1 MINNSIKEKY
11 LEIENLL
18 YTKHS
23 QTKKHE
29 MEYVKNILDKFSN
42 PHKKIGKII
51 HITGTNGKGSIAYIA
66 NSILIQKGFK
76 VGMFTSPHIN
86 NLRERI
92 QINGV
97 YITEEEFV
105 NIFDEIYNQSEN
117 LSFFEILTIMA
128 FIYFERNKVD
138 WSVIEVGIGG
148 LNDITNVVENTS
160 LCFITSVDMDHMDI
174 LGNTKID
181 IAKQK
186 AGIIKKNSVCVIPPL
201 DSEIFDIID
210 NKCKSEKAEL
220 LNIKPFFKIIGFDK
234 NNGFMYIQNTLTDKI
249 FKTNLIGIK
258 QPQNISMVIHG
269 FKKIGIEI
277 DDDTLSKSLLKI
289 NINCRFE
296 IINKNKKSFIFDGA
310 HNKEAFNIFIENIV
324 FFKIEKPILIFS
336 LLSNKD
342 IKSIVDIIKNS
353 NVFKKIIIT
362 EINNSKKLSPFYIAD
377 MLSGSKDIDITVIN
391 DIKTAIKQAMKFSD
405 NICVAGSFYLV
416 SDAIEIL
423 RKEL

>member
-1 MINNSIKEKY
+1 MINNIREKY

-23 QTKKHE
+23 QTKKHG

-51 HITGTNGKGSIAYIA
+51 HITGTNGKGSVAYIA

-97 YITEEEFV
+97 YITEEEFI
-105 NIFDEIYNQSEN
+105 NIFDEIYQQCEN

-128 FIYFERNKVD
+128 FIYFERNGVD

-148 LNDITNVVENTS
+148 LNDITNVVEDTT
-160 LCFITSVDMDHMDI
+160 LCFITSIDMDHMDI

-181 IAKQK
+181 IARQK
-186 AGIIKKNSVCVIPPL
+186 AGIIKRNSFCVIPPL
-201 DSEIFDIID
+201 DSEIISIIAD
-210 NKCKSEKAEL
+210 KCKLENAEL
-220 LNIKPFFKIIGFDK
+220 LIVKPFLKIIGLDK
-234 NNGFMYIQNTLTDKI
+234 NNWAMYIQNTLTGKI
-249 FKTNLIGIK
+249 FSTNLVGIK
-258 QPQNISMVIHG
+258 QPWNISMVIEG

-277 DDDTLSKSLLKI
+277 DDDVLSKSLLRI

-296 IINKNKKSFIFDGA
+296 IMNKNNKTFIFDGA
-310 HNKEAFNIFIENIV
+310 HNKEAFNVFIENIV
-324 FFKIEKPILIFS
+324 FFKIEKPVLIFS

-342 IKSIVDIIKNS
+342 IVSIVDVIKNS
-353 NVFKKIIIT
+353 NIFKKIIIT
-362 EINNSKKLSPFYIAD
+362 EINNPKKFSPFYIAD
-377 MLSGSKDIDITVIN
+377 KFKYQSNMDITVIN
-391 DIKTAIKQAMKFSD
+391 DIKTAIMYATKFSD
-405 NICVAGSFYLV
+405 NICIAGSFYLA
-416 SDAIEIL
+416 SQAIEIV